1 MTLTSVQKAKMFHDV
16 SFYVLPVVASVAL
29 FIIAVVQKNTA
40 LYALSAGA
48 LGVPGIK
55 TATKMNGSNTPK
67 ESDDA

>member
-16 SFYVLPVVASVAL
+16 SFYVLPVVGAVAL
-29 FIIAVVQKNTA
+29 FVIAVVQKNTA

-55 TATKMNGSNTPK
+55 AATTMNGSKNK
-67 ESDDA
+67 EGDDA